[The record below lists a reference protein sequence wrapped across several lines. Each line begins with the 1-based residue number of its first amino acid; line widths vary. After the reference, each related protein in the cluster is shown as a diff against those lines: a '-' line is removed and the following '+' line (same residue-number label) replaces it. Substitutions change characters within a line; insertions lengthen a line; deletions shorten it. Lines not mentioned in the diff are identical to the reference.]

1 MLLLLGLRAES
12 LVWAL
17 RSHEPSSGGLAKLK
31 GKGGRGEETK
41 DLETKDWVQV
51 WGRIYTRHAWNILT
65 YHIARELSK
74 DSEAYLKR
82 LLFSLM
88 GNFQFQERLQEIKT
102 PQICLNPWVTYNNS
116 KWKINSLVTFR
127 EWKETTYFLENWIN
141 KRKESSTYLAYFMW
155 ISNQL
160 IHIGK
165 FLFIKSFQLIW
176 KQNDKTS
183 QFWNLQ

>member
-17 RSHEPSSGGLAKLK
+17 RSHEPSSGGMAKLK

-41 DLETKDWVQV
+41 DLD
-51 WGRIYTRHAWNILT
+51 TRHAWNILT

-102 PQICLNPWVTYNNS
+102 PQICLNP
-116 KWKINSLVTFR
+116 
-127 EWKETTYFLENWIN
+127 
-141 KRKESSTYLAYFMW
+141 
-155 ISNQL
+155 
-160 IHIGK
+160 
-165 FLFIKSFQLIW
+165 
-176 KQNDKTS
+176 
-183 QFWNLQ
+183 